1 MAAVALSSYT
11 EEVPAQ
17 RSTRPASKPALEDS
31 RYKKTK
37 FCMFYLQGACKYTG
51 DTCAFAHNYE
61 EMHEARRDRT
71 VTSTRKKDVG
81 EIGTPTNSSE
91 DGTGGSGSGSKS
103 SESPM
108 VAPGYPQMATGTPP
122 TTRAR
127 ATSSGSSGGSSGMA
141 VQTRPTRRGSEQSR
155 RGITDR
161 DDGLEKAVLRELQG
175 RNQEAMKRAGGSPQS
190 SGPDGSGST
199 SPPEQTP
206 SECVSSS
213 GSDRSGAHR
222 TASSRA
228 STEATTGS
236 RKKEVNELAMKVCG
250 LEAAVKELQDARNK
264 PAYLPVPAIRA
275 PPGLWLGPE
284 EYASSRMQ
292 SSSKSSSRTPGH
304 FSLYSTG

>member
-71 VTSTRKKDVG
+71 VTSTRKKAVG

-91 DGTGGSGSGSKS
+91 DGTSGSVSGSKS

-108 VAPGYPQMATGTPP
+108 VAPGYPQMAMGMPP

-127 ATSSGSSGGSSGMA
+127 PMSSGSSGGSSGTA

-155 RGITDR
+155 RGMAAQ

-175 RNQEAMKRAGGSPQS
+175 RNQEAMKRAGESPQT

-213 GSDRSGAHR
+213 DSSGSDRSGAHR
-222 TASSRA
+222 TASSRG
-228 STEATTGS
+228 STEATSGS
-236 RKKEVNELAMKVCG
+236 RKKEVNVLAKKVSG
-250 LEAAVKELQDARNK
+250 LEAAVKELQDARNM
-264 PAYLPVPAIRA
+264 PAYLPVPPMRP
-275 PPGLWLGPE
+275 PPGLFLGPD
-284 EYASSRMQ
+284 EYASSRAN
-292 SSSKSSSRTPGH
+292 SITKSSSRTPGH
-304 FSLYSTG
+304 FSL